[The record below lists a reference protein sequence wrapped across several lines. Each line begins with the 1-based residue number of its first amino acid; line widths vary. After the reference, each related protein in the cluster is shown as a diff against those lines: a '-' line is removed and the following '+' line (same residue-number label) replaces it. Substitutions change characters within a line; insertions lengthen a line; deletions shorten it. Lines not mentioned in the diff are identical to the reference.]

1 VIFTD
6 SHCHLNLNQFN
17 NDLDAVLER
26 AHASGV
32 QRILVPGIDLETCRL
47 AVHLAETHPGVYA
60 AVGIHPNSGSECQPE
75 VLSEI
80 ETMASHPR
88 VAAIGEIG
96 LDNHWKDTDPQLQ
109 REILL
114 AQLELAARVK
124 KPVVLHS
131 REALDDLWPILQN
144 WTDELVHSD
153 STLAGRAGVLHSYE
167 GDTSTA
173 ENARQLGFFISIAG
187 PVTYQNAAEKHS
199 LASQHPLE
207 NLLIETD
214 APYLTPHPY
223 RGQRNEPA
231 HVALV
236 AQAIAKIRNIP
247 LEQVADATT
256 RNADKLF
263 NWSF

>member
-1 VIFTD
+1 MILTD

-26 AHASGV
+26 ALANDV
-32 QRILVPGIDLETCRL
+32 QRILVPGIDLDTCQL
-47 AVHLAETHPGVYA
+47 AVNLAETHPAVYA
-60 AVGIHPNSGSECQPE
+60 AVGIHPNAGSEWQPE
-75 VLSEI
+75 TLSEI
-80 ETMASHPR
+80 ETLAKHPR

-96 LDNHWKDTDPQLQ
+96 LDNHWKDTQPELQ

-114 AQLELAARVK
+114 AQLAMAARVN
-124 KPVVLHS
+124 KPVVVHS
-131 REALDDLWPILQN
+131 REALDDLWPILQT
-144 WTDELVHSD
+144 WTDELVRSQ
-153 STLAGRAGVLHSYE
+153 SPLAGRAGVLHSYE
-167 GDTSTA
+167 GDLSMA
-173 ENARQLGFFISIAG
+173 EQARQMGFFISLAG
-187 PVTYQNAAEKHS
+187 PVTYQNAAEKHA

-231 HVALV
+231 NVSLV
-236 AQAIAKIRNIP
+236 AQAIAKFRNIT

-263 NWSF
+263 NWSY